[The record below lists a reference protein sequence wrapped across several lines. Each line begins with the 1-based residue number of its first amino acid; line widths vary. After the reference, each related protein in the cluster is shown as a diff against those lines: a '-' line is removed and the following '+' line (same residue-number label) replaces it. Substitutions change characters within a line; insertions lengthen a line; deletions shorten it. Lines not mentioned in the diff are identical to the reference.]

1 MITIGF
7 STRQDNPNYIEYVR
21 KTSGFKNLQIIQKIN
36 NGDKSLGQVYNEIL
50 SESVNDIV
58 VLIHDDLEFD
68 TNRWG
73 DKLLKV
79 FNRNPDF
86 GIIGLAG
93 SKFLPKSCKWWEV
106 QQTMYGIVNHK
117 NDGKKWTS
125 TYSRHI
131 NDKIEETIMV
141 DGLFIAVNK
150 NMIKHNFDESIN
162 GFHFYDLGFCV
173 PNFLNNV
180 KIGVTF
186 NIRVTHLSIGQTNQ
200 EWEKNRILFSEKY
213 KNELPLDITNTE
225 KINQTFIFVHDQN
238 IVTQFESNNKLKN
251 LKNYKYVFLGNR
263 DVNLIENN
271 PNVIIARNLPQNI
284 EQYPL
289 FTSFTGWYALWKN
302 NLINSDYIS
311 LFEYDTILSENIEQ
325 IQSKLFYDKTDMI
338 GYVPFPVNNFQFIDN
353 PDWVE
358 HIFPAIK
365 RVYNFDMYRF
375 IKNLSL
381 KNPKLLWS
389 STSNTT
395 FQKDV
400 FFEFM
405 SWFEPLIDYI
415 KDTRTCGHAHERAIS
430 FFYLSKNKKMSL
442 TNGVLQHL
450 QLDSHQTQGV
460 YEDRKNQL
468 ENLINNG

>member
-7 STRQDNPNYIEYVR
+7 STRKDNPDYIEYVK

-36 NGDKSLGQVYNEIL
+36 NGEKSLSQVYNEII
-50 SESVNDIV
+50 SESIYDIV

-73 DKLLKV
+73 DKLLKL
-79 FNRNPDF
+79 FNRNPKF
-86 GIIGLAG
+86 SIIGLAG
-93 SKFLPKSCKWWEV
+93 SKYLDSSAQWWKV
-106 QQTMYGIVNHK
+106 PHTMYGIVNHK
-117 NDGKKWTS
+117 HEGKKWTS

-131 NDKIEETIMV
+131 NDRIEETVLI
-141 DGLFIAVNK
+141 DGLFIALNK
-150 NMIKHNFDESIN
+150 QKINSGFDESIN
-162 GFHFYDLGFCV
+162 GFHFYDLGFCI
-173 PNFLNNV
+173 PNHLNGV

-200 EWEKNRILFSEKY
+200 EWEKNKILFSEKY

-238 IVTQFESNNKLKN
+238 IVTQFESNDKLKN

-271 PNVIIARNLPQNI
+271 PNVIIARNLPHNI

-325 IQSKLFYDKTDMI
+325 MQSKFFYDNTDMI
-338 GYVPFPVNNFQFIDN
+338 GYVPFPANHFQFIEN
-353 PDWVE
+353 TDWVE
-358 HIFPAIK
+358 HIFTAIK
-365 RVYNFDMYRF
+365 QVYNFDMYRF

-381 KNPKLLWS
+381 KNPNLLWS

-395 FQKDV
+395 FKNNV

-405 SWFEPLIDYI
+405 SWFEPLIDII
-415 KDTRTCGHAHERAIS
+415 KETRTCGHAHERAIS

-442 TNGVLQHL
+442 TDNLLKHL

-460 YEDRKNQL
+460 FNERKNQI